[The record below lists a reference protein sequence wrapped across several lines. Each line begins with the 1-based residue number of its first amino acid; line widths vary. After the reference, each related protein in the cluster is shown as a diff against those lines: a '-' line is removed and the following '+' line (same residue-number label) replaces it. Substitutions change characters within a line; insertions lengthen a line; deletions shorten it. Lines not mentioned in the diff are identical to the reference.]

1 MTGAQEV
8 LDAIDRALDD
18 RSVSDDAMRWT
29 PDRRGEAAR
38 RRIEAREQI
47 RRNVSITVPPLL
59 APEEVARAVERLART
74 AEQFTEL
81 REALRPAF
89 ETFARTVEEFG
100 GSLAKA
106 VEAIRPALFD
116 NSRIPPPPRT
126 LRDTDPRAYA
136 LELRRTRNTGPDRQV
151 QHRPPPRRVR

>member
-8 LDAIDRALDD
+8 LDAIDAALDD
-18 RSVSDDAMRWT
+18 PSVSDDAMRWT
-29 PDRRGEAAR
+29 PDREAAR
-38 RRIEAREQI
+38 RRIVAREQI

-59 APEEVARAVERLART
+59 TPEQIAAA
-74 AEQFTEL
+74 AEQVAAL

-89 ETFARTVEEFG
+89 ETFARQIEAVG

-106 VEAIRPALFD
+106 VEAIRPALLD
-116 NSRIPPPPRT
+116 DSRIPPTPRS

-136 LELRRTRNTGPDRQV
+136 LELRRTRGTGPDRQV
-151 QHRPPPRRVR
+151 QHRPPPRRLP